1 MIQKAFSVLFAE
13 DDVHKS
19 KHIREFFASMYPS
32 VVITE
37 VASVK
42 SAMTKLAGGV
52 FDLLLLDMSL
62 PTFDVAAG
70 EGGGRPQGSGGM
82 EILREI
88 ERLDYSPL
96 VIVVTQ
102 YADFSIDGNWYLL
115 SELREE
121 LSAESGDVF
130 IGLVEFD
137 SASADWRI
145 ALSDLMDEFVIR
157 RGG

>member
-1 MIQKAFSVLFAE
+1 MSVLFAE

-19 KHIREFFASMYPS
+19 KHIREFFSSLYS
-32 VVITE
+32 SIKITE

-42 SAMTKLAGGV
+42 SALNKLGV
-52 FDLLLLDMSL
+52 DAFDLLLLDMSL

-88 ERLDYSPL
+88 ERLDYSPK

-102 YADFSIDGNWYLL
+102 YADFSIDGSWYLL
-115 SELREE
+115 SELRDE
-121 LSAESGDVF
+121 LMVEHSDVF
-130 IGLVEFD
+130 LGLVEFD
-137 SASADWRI
+137 SASSDWRGALKCIMDDFI
-145 ALSDLMDEFVIR
+145 A
-157 RGG
+157 RGGF

>member
-1 MIQKAFSVLFAE
+1 MIPKKLSVLFAE

-19 KHIREFFASMYPS
+19 KHIREFFCSSYSYAS
-32 VVITE
+32 ITE

-42 SAMTKLAGGV
+42 SALTKLAGEV

-70 EGGGRPQGSGGM
+70 GGGGRPQGSGGM

-88 ERLDYSPL
+88 ERLDYSPK

-121 LSAESGDVF
+121 LMAEHAGVF
-130 IGLVEFD
+130 TGLVEFD
-137 SASADWRI
+137 SASVEWKA
-145 ALSDLMDEFVIR
+145 ALREIMDGFVARGEF
-157 RGG
+157 

>member
-1 MIQKAFSVLFAE
+1 MNHNRLSVLFAE

-19 KHIREFFASMYPS
+19 KHIREFCANSYPGADI
-32 VVITE
+32 VE

-42 SAMTKLAGGV
+42 SAMTRLGMEV

-88 ERLDYSPL
+88 ERLDYRPS

-121 LSAESGDVF
+121 LLAEHGDVF
-130 IGLVEFD
+130 LGLVAFD
-137 SASADWRI
+137 STSIEWKDALKDIMDGFI
-145 ALSDLMDEFVIR
+145 A
-157 RGG
+157 RGGF